1 MIRLADLAYDLP
13 PELIAQSPV
22 APRDAARLLV
32 LERASGR
39 LSELRFAE
47 LAGRVG
53 PRDLVVVNDTRVL
66 PAKLRGRKASGGK
79 AEALLLERRP
89 DSSWTALVRARGRL
103 VPELELVFGALR
115 ARVVEVFPGGACR
128 LALASDD
135 GASLDALLDALGEA
149 PLPPYIAREAARAQ
163 DLVDYQTIFARDP
176 GAVAAP
182 TASLHFT
189 PELAA
194 QLRIATLTLHVGPG
208 TFRPMR
214 CDRLEE
220 HALDAERFCVPEAT
234 ERAIAQ
240 TRAGGGRVIAV
251 GTTVVRALETTG
263 GAAGAGDTKLLI
275 LPGHAFRAVDSLITN
290 FHLPGSSLLALVMA
304 FAGVDATRRAYAHAI
319 AERFRFY
326 SYGDAL
332 WIV

>member
-1 MIRLADLAYDLP
+1 LIGPADLAYALP
-13 PELIAQSPV
+13 PELIAQAPI

-32 LERASGR
+32 LERESGR
-39 LSELRFAE
+39 LAELRFAE
-47 LAGRVG
+47 LAQRVD
-53 PRDLVVVNDTRVL
+53 PRDLLVVNDTRVL

-89 DSSWTALVRARGRL
+89 DATWTALVRARGRL
-103 VPELELVFGALR
+103 APGLELVFGALL
-115 ARVVEVFPGGACR
+115 ARVVDVLPGGTCR
-128 LALASDD
+128 LSLASAD
-135 GASLDALLDALGEA
+135 GGLTDALVDALGEA
-149 PLPPYIAREAARAQ
+149 PLPPYISRESARAQ
-163 DLVDYQTIFARDP
+163 DLADYQTIFAREP

-194 QLRIATLTLHVGPG
+194 KLRIATLTLHVGPG

-214 CDRLEE
+214 CERLEE

-234 ERAIAQ
+234 ARAIAQ
-240 TRAGGGRVIAV
+240 TRAAGGRVIAV

-263 GAAGAGDTKLLI
+263 GEAGSGDTKLLI
-275 LPGHAFRAVDSLITN
+275 LPGHEFRVVDSLVTN

-304 FAGVDATRRAYAHAI
+304 FAGVDVTKRAYAHAI
-319 AERFRFY
+319 AQRFRFF

-332 WIV
+332 WIA